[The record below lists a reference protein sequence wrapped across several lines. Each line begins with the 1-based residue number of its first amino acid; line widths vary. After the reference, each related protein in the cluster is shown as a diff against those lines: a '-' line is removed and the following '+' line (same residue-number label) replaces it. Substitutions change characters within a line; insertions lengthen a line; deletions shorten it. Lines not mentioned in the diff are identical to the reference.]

1 MYCLLELTVLA
12 SGFGDVDTSWLANA
26 MVFIGAA
33 SASLFYLKGFLRK
46 VPPDHE
52 QWRKISDCDT
62 RCRDISDRHSQ
73 LAHSADER
81 LRSMSEKSAASR
93 EKIYLRL
100 SAIETKVGSLQTS
113 DEIQMRSINS
123 ISAKLD
129 RIIERHGC
137 K

>member
-1 MYCLLELTVLA
+1 MPIDINCAIVA
-12 SGFGDVDTSWLANA
+12 SGFGDVESAWLANA
-26 MVFIGAA
+26 MIFIGAM
-33 SASLFYLKGFLRK
+33 SASLFYLKGFFK
-46 VPPDHE
+46 KFPPDHE

-62 RCRDISDRHSQ
+62 RCRDVSDRHTQFARSV
-73 LAHSADER
+73 DER
-81 LRSMSEKSAASR
+81 LRAMSEKSAASR

-129 RIIERHGC
+129 RIIERHGY